1 MPKSYFSINN
11 FGLGINNVK
20 NPRDLKN
27 GESANLENFNV
38 SKNGEL
44 IPRGA
49 FSSDTDGTGVEIIN
63 NGEEV
68 DNLTT
73 SITAGHGLFY
83 FESDNPIG
91 VRGITVNTNGATGT
105 IADDP
110 DGNAKYTVCFF
121 DNDSIFVNQDN
132 FFKDTAGFYTGSD
145 FSKVLPFKI
154 VISGAE
160 ESSNNGTFT
169 VIEIN
174 SLANGAQISVES
186 SNSHT
191 MSSTKV
197 ASVLKLAESTLT
209 SENVADGRQISFK
222 EAGFVGDYALAMGR
236 NTSGV
241 NAVDV
246 FFESNGTWTSG
257 AITPRPSQ
265 PGLNEGNSEFVFHY
279 AENVLRVADGFFKED
294 STPKWYG
301 FIERNH
307 LALGLGTTAPTYSYE
322 INPAFY
328 EADNNLFTP
337 TSANYTAEGSVNG
350 AAEFPTSGAG
360 WGLSVY
366 ESSEEGDWMSGTYKF
381 ACSFIYD
388 GNQESLLKEFD
399 ATQVISNDGKSIL
412 VNVY

>member
-49 FSSDTDGTGVEIIN
+49 FNSATDGTGVEIIN

-121 DNDSIFVNQDN
+121 DTNQI
-132 FFKDTAGFYTGSD
+132 
-145 FSKVLPFKI
+145 I

-174 SLANGAQISVES
+174 SLADGAQISVES

-191 MSSTKV
+191 MSSSKI

-307 LALGLGTTAPTYSYE
+307 LALGLGTTTPTYSYE

-399 ATQVISNDGKSIL
+399 ATLRAFSA
-412 VNVY
+412 